1 MADRKQEPVGKAAK
15 AGREPVRKKPVASKP
30 LPKNA
35 VPKNTAAENAAPKSA
50 AAKNPAAKSSAPKTA
65 ATARSSAAPKTTKES
80 AATKTPT
87 ARQGSAPKAG
97 LKRAQKGEKQVAEQN
112 ATKETAASARQA
124 ANAALWVRFADG
136 NDPGVREELILQYA
150 PLVKYVI
157 GRLAISLP
165 AIVDYEDILSYGTIG
180 LIEAVERYDHTKG
193 VKFETYAISRIRGA
207 IIDALRA
214 LDRLPRSVRQKAK
227 NADAAI
233 VQLTAV
239 LGRDPTDQE
248 VADTLEIPLPRYLKD
263 IVDASWVTVSLDNV
277 GSVDMDDD
285 GPAEISVADPDA
297 DAFTLS
303 IEQEELIGELADVI
317 QELPER
323 EQLVLSLYYK
333 EELTMREISQ
343 VLGVSESRICQ
354 LHARSLTRLRGGMAA
369 RQQRGEAA

>member
-1 MADRKQEPVGKAAK
+1 MADRKQKPVGKAAK
-15 AGREPVRKKPVASKP
+15 AGREAAPMKPASESAG
-30 LPKNA
+30 PK
-35 VPKNTAAENAAPKSA
+35 NAAPKTPVTAPTPISRARATESSA
-50 AAKNPAAKSSAPKTA
+50 AQAKASKRSPAAPKTA
-65 ATARSSAAPKTTKES
+65 KTTKTS
-80 AATKTPT
+80 TALKGSVPKTGP
-87 ARQGSAPKAG
+87 
-97 LKRAQKGEKQVAEQN
+97 KRAQKGEKQVAQQN

-124 ANAALWVRFADG
+124 ANAVLWVRFADG
-136 NDPGVREELILQYA
+136 NDPDVREELILQYA

-233 VQLTAV
+233 VRLTAV

-263 IVDASWVTVSLDNV
+263 IVDASWVTVSLDTV
-277 GSVDMDDD
+277 GSVDIDDD
-285 GPAEISVADPDA
+285 GPSEISVADPDA
-297 DAFTLS
+297 DAFTPS

>member
-15 AGREPVRKKPVASKP
+15 AGREPVPKKPVAKKP

-35 VPKNTAAENAAPKSA
+35 ARKNAAPKNA
-50 AAKNPAAKSSAPKTA
+50 AAKNAALKTA
-65 ATARSSAAPKTTKES
+65 ATARSSAAPKTEKES
-80 AATKTPT
+80 EATKTPT

-97 LKRAQKGEKQVAEQN
+97 PKRAQKGEKQVAQQN

-124 ANAALWVRFADG
+124 ANAALWVRFAG
-136 NDPGVREELILQYA
+136 GKDPGVREELILQYA